1 MLKKERYYFVRKY
14 RLNIFLKRT
23 LRSYLAIIFAQ
34 KSILKKGIKLFE
46 IISFLEAVSFIVLLC
61 VAMPLKYIWDMPQ
74 LVQVVGMAHGVLF
87 ILYIVF
93 AIYAWQVLHW
103 SFKKLSIAI
112 LCSVVPFGP
121 FYVERNYL

>member
-1 MLKKERYYFVRKY
+1 M
-14 RLNIFLKRT
+14 
-23 LRSYLAIIFAQ
+23 
-34 KSILKKGIKLFE
+34 
-46 IISFLEAVSFIVLLC
+46 EAVSFIVLLC

-103 SFKKLSIAI
+103 EFQKTLV
-112 LCSVVPFGP
+112 LL
-121 FYVERNYL
+121 FYAL

>member
-34 KSILKKGIKLFE
+34 KNILKKGIKLFK

-61 VAMPLKYIWDMPQ
+61 VAMPLKYILDMPL

-112 LCSVVPFGP
+112 VCSVVPFGP

>member
-34 KSILKKGIKLFE
+34 KNILKKGIKLFK

-112 LCSVVPFGP
+112 VCSVVPFGP

>member
-14 RLNIFLKRT
+14 RLNIFLKRS

-34 KSILKKGIKLFE
+34 KNILKKGIKLFK

-74 LVQVVGMAHGVLF
+74 LVQVVGMAHGILF

-112 LCSVVPFGP
+112 VCSVVPFGP

>member
-14 RLNIFLKRT
+14 RLNIFLKQT

-34 KSILKKGIKLFE
+34 KNILKKGIKLFK

-112 LCSVVPFGP
+112 VCSVVPFGP
-121 FYVERNYL
+121 FYVERNYF

>member
-14 RLNIFLKRT
+14 RLNIFLKRS

-34 KSILKKGIKLFE
+34 KNILKKGIKLFK

-112 LCSVVPFGP
+112 VCSVVPFGP

>member
-14 RLNIFLKRT
+14 RLNIFLKQT

-34 KSILKKGIKLFE
+34 KSILKKGIQLFK